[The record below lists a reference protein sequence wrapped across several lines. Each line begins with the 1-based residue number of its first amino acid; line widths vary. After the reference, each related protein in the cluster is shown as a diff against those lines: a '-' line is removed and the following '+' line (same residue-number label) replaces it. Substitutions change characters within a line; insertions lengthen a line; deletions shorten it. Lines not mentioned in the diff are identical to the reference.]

1 MKYMMNYDSMMNKNR
16 NIGIYIYIYLDASY
30 IMNIIYGIY

>member
-16 NIGIYIYIYLDASY
+16 NIGIFFIYLDASY